1 MGRSINQRR
10 SYLSYR
16 SNNVLS
22 IIAILFIISTVGV
35 TSASSNTDQIS
46 PSPSE
51 SCNTETSTSASDQ
64 SIIMSAADKKKYEQD
79 GEEAREIAKYL
90 PYFPF
95 KGIPRF
101 YDIGGFLEKP
111 DVFQHIV
118 DIFVERYREIGIDS
132 VAGLDARGFI
142 LGPPIALALKKPF
155 IMMRKQGKMPNS
167 LSSDE
172 YNTEYG
178 KRSGLTVQRDKI
190 KKGDR
195 VLIID
200 DLVATGGTLSSAIN
214 LVHMLGGT
222 VVDCACV
229 VELKMFIDP
238 SEESGLPSRTKLFKS
253 QNINHVPVWGLI
265 SEDVLNVEAAL
276 PEGYVDD
283 GEEH

>member
-1 MGRSINQRR
+1 
-10 SYLSYR
+10 
-16 SNNVLS
+16 
-22 IIAILFIISTVGV
+22 
-35 TSASSNTDQIS
+35 
-46 PSPSE
+46 
-51 SCNTETSTSASDQ
+51 
-64 SIIMSAADKKKYEQD
+64 MSAGKKTYAQD
-79 GEEAREIAKYL
+79 GEEARRIAQYL

-111 DVFQHIV
+111 EVFQQIV
-118 DIFVERYREIGIDS
+118 DIFVERYGEIGIDS

-155 IMMRKQGKMPNS
+155 LMMRKQGKMPNAI
-167 LSSDE
+167 SSDE

-214 LVHMLGGT
+214 LVHMLGGK
-222 VVDCACV
+222 VVECACV

-238 SEESGLPSRTKLFKS
+238 SEESGLPSRTKLFTS
-253 QNINHVPVWGLI
+253 QKIENVPVWGLI
-265 SEDVLNVEAAL
+265 SEDVMNVEASL